1 MYAFTYI
8 LNNAAGKIGDKYKFD
23 LKTAKDI

>member
-1 MYAFTYI
+1 MYAIIYI
-8 LNNAAGKIGDKYKFD
+8 MSNAAGKIGDKFKFD